1 VFTPYTLST
10 DSIMGKWAGFK
21 TAVKM
26 EIWVDPNAD
35 GNWVNVNNF
44 VHSGGWGKDGGEC
57 GGAPDQIISWGGPIV
72 TYRWDNSP
80 DVDIKDFS
88 VREIQA
94 PQ

>member
-1 VFTPYTLST
+1 MACIICIFRGVNEIV
-10 DSIMGKWAGFK
+10 DSGRWGSAG
-21 TAVKM
+21 
-26 EIWVDPNAD
+26 E
-35 GNWVNVNNF
+35 
-44 VHSGGWGKDGGEC
+44 EC

-80 DVDIKDFS
+80 DVDIKDLS